1 MKAIVIGTGRMA
13 KGIVKI
19 LSKAYPNEI
28 GLYSRNIEKARST
41 ISELQVQCNAVS
53 LENLFDTNIIIHT
66 LWYKDILEF
75 VVKYKEQLKG
85 KILVDITN
93 PFNDDFDDFVIS
105 YDTSSAEEIQ
115 KLIPETIVVGAF
127 KNTYWVV
134 FDDPEF
140 GGIKSDVYV
149 TADNENAR
157 QEIIKL
163 LKPTPFRIFD
173 AGLLKNNRTIERM
186 TLLEKELA
194 TKAGNHPRVSF
205 HLWGVE
211 ASK

>member
-13 KGIVKI
+13 KGILRV
-19 LSKAYPNEI
+19 LTKAYPNEI
-28 GLYSRNIEKARST
+28 GLYSRDINKAKAT
-41 ISELQVQCNAVS
+41 INELQIEATAIAI
-53 LENLFDTNIIIHT
+53 EDLFNTDIIIHT
-66 LWYKDILEF
+66 LWYTDVLAF
-75 VVKYKEQLKG
+75 VSKYKEQLKN
-85 KILVDITN
+85 KILVDISN
-93 PFNDDFDDFVIS
+93 PFNEDFDDFVIG

-115 KLIPETIVVGAF
+115 NLIPETSVVGAF

-134 FDDPEF
+134 FDNPEF

-149 TADNENAR
+149 TSNDEKAR
-157 QEIIKL
+157 LKVISL

-173 AGLLKNNRTIERM
+173 AGKLKNNRTIERM

-205 HLWGVE
+205 HLWGVGDN
-211 ASK
+211 

>member
-13 KGIVKI
+13 KGILRV
-19 LSKAYPNEI
+19 LTKAYPNEI
-28 GLYSRNIEKARST
+28 GLYSRDINKAKAT
-41 ISELQVQCNAVS
+41 INELQIEATAIAI
-53 LENLFDTNIIIHT
+53 EDLFNTDIIIHT
-66 LWYKDILEF
+66 LWYTDVLAF
-75 VVKYKEQLKG
+75 VSKYKEQLKN
-85 KILVDITN
+85 KILVDISN
-93 PFNDDFDDFVIS
+93 PFNEDFDDFVIG

-115 KLIPETIVVGAF
+115 NLIPETNVVGAF

-134 FDDPEF
+134 FDNPEF

-149 TADNENAR
+149 TSNDEKAR
-157 QEIIKL
+157 LKVISL

-173 AGLLKNNRTIERM
+173 AGKLKNNRTIERM

-205 HLWGVE
+205 HLWGVGDN
-211 ASK
+211 

>member
-1 MKAIVIGTGRMA
+1 MA
-13 KGIVKI
+13 KGIVSV

-28 GLYSRNIEKARST
+28 GLYSRDIQRARIT
-41 ISELQVQCNAVS
+41 INELQIEANAIP
-53 LENLFDTNIIIHT
+53 EEELFDAEIIIHT
-66 LWYKDILEF
+66 LWYTDILAF
-75 VVKYKEQLKG
+75 VSKYKEELKN

-93 PFNDDFDDFVIS
+93 PFNENFDDFVIG

-115 KLIPETIVVGAF
+115 NLIPETAVVGAF

-134 FDDPEF
+134 FDNPEF
-140 GGIKSDVYV
+140 GGIKSDIYV
-149 TADNENAR
+149 TSDDENAR
-157 QEIIKL
+157 QSVISL

-173 AGLLKNNRTIERM
+173 AGKLKNNRTIERM

-205 HLWGVE
+205 HLWGVGDQR
-211 ASK
+211 

>member
-13 KGIVKI
+13 KGIVSV

-28 GLYSRNIEKARST
+28 GLYSRDINKAQAT
-41 ISELQVQCNAVS
+41 IDELQIQSIAIS
-53 LENLFDTNIIIHT
+53 SEDLFKTDLIIHT
-66 LWYKDILEF
+66 LWYTDVLAF
-75 VVKYKEQLKG
+75 VSKYKEQLKN

-93 PFNDDFDDFVIS
+93 PFNENFDDFVID
-105 YDTSSAEEIQ
+105 YNTSAAEEIQ
-115 KLIPETIVVGAF
+115 YLIPETIVVGAF

-134 FDDPEF
+134 FDNPEF

-149 TADNENAR
+149 TSNDENAR
-157 QEIIKL
+157 LKVISL
-163 LKPTPFRIFD
+163 LKATPFRIFD
-173 AGLLKNNRTIERM
+173 AGKLKNNRTIERM

-205 HLWGVE
+205 HLWGVGD
-211 ASK
+211 S